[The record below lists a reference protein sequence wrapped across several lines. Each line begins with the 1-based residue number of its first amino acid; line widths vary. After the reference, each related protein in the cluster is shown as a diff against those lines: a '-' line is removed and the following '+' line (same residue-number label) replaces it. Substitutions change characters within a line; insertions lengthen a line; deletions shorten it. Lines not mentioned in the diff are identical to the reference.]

1 MLGSTFL
8 KSLRDLSRPMLWWSL
23 GLVSY
28 ALIIVLIYPS
38 FRDGPQLDE
47 FLGEEGSILRAFAG
61 NVSDF
66 NSPEGFLTAEMLSFT
81 FPMLFIVFGLWLGT
95 SWLAGE
101 ERRGVLEVLLSHPVR
116 RTTILLEKFAA
127 VVAATA
133 MLGFIALVATIAGIL
148 IIDMEISLLNVAQAY
163 GSLVMLGSTFAALAV
178 FIAAW
183 TGRTGASIGVGGAVG
198 VLAYVANSFAPLV
211 DAIEWARYLS
221 PIYYFI
227 GADPLTNGLNA
238 VHAAVL
244 IAASAI
250 LVALASYLFE
260 NRDIGV

>member
-1 MLGSTFL
+1 MLRNTFL

-28 ALIIVLIYPS
+28 ALFIALIYPS
-38 FRDGPQLDE
+38 YRDAPQLNEFFGDE
-47 FLGEEGSILRAFAG
+47 DSILRAFAG
-61 NVSDF
+61 NVEDF
-66 NSPEGFLTAEMLSFT
+66 NSPEGFLTAQMLSFT

-133 MLGFIALVATIAGIL
+133 MLGVIVLIATIAGIL
-148 IIDMEISLLNVAQAY
+148 VVGMEISLLNVAQAY
-163 GSLVMLGSTFAALAV
+163 ASLVMLGSTFAALSV
-178 FIAAW
+178 FVAAW

-211 DAIEWARYLS
+211 DAIDWARYLS

-227 GADPLTNGLNA
+227 GADPLTNGIDP

-244 IAASAI
+244 IAASAV

-260 NRDIGV
+260 RRDLGV

>member
-133 MLGFIALVATIAGIL
+133 MLGFVALVATIAGIL
-148 IIDMEISLLNVAQAY
+148 IIDMEISLLNEDRQR
-163 GSLVMLGSTFAALAV
+163 SES
-178 FIAAW
+178 
-183 TGRTGASIGVGGAVG
+183 RPEHDEASIRLGNV
-198 VLAYVANSFAPLV
+198 
-211 DAIEWARYLS
+211 E
-221 PIYYFI
+221 
-227 GADPLTNGLNA
+227 
-238 VHAAVL
+238 
-244 IAASAI
+244 
-250 LVALASYLFE
+250 
-260 NRDIGV
+260 